1 MPDENK
7 IHICEE
13 LIIPLSEL
21 RFRFTTGSG
30 PGGQHANRAATRV
43 TLFFDIAQ
51 SPSLNEA
58 TRALLMQK
66 LATRLDSEGVLRVEA
81 QDSRSQWQNRETA
94 VARFQVLLADAL
106 KRRKKRKETKPTQ
119 ASKEKRVA
127 DKKKRGGLKQDRSKK
142 WHDE

>member
-1 MPDENK
+1 
-7 IHICEE
+7 
-13 LIIPLSEL
+13 L